1 MLAWAGGAPAQ
12 PVPQHTTTQHKSD
25 WEIEQEEKNWR
36 EAGIRV
42 PAYPKQADLIE
53 FFVSAASSFKF
64 FIDRA
69 SLSVGKDGVVRY
81 TLVAR
86 SPSGAENVSYEG
98 IRCGAGIYKVYAH
111 GRADGTWSE
120 RPGEWRPIEPK
131 SVQRWHNELRRE
143 YFCRQSSPI
152 HDAKEGIEAL
162 RRGGLSRR

>member
-1 MLAWAGGAPAQ
+1 
-12 PVPQHTTTQHKSD
+12 VPDPGPSHHHKSD

-36 EAGIRV
+36 EGEFRV
-42 PAYPKQADLIE
+42 PAYPKAADLIE
-53 FFVSAASSFKF
+53 FFVSAASSFRF

-98 IRCGAGIYKVYAH
+98 IRCRSGIYKVYAY

-120 RPGEWRPIEPK
+120 RPGGWRPIEPR
-131 SVQRWHNELRRE
+131 SVQRWHNELRRD
-143 YFCRQSSPI
+143 YFCHQNMPI
-152 HDAKEGIEAL
+152 HDAREGIEAL